1 VPNGASGSQWDPAKG
16 EKKIKGKKISQMP
29 QVRLSHGSEA
39 QANKSGKGKNG
50 CTAREA
56 KVKKSKLFLFLF

>member
-1 VPNGASGSQWDPAKG
+1 
-16 EKKIKGKKISQMP
+16 MP
-29 QVRLSHGSEA
+29 QQRLSHGSVFEA